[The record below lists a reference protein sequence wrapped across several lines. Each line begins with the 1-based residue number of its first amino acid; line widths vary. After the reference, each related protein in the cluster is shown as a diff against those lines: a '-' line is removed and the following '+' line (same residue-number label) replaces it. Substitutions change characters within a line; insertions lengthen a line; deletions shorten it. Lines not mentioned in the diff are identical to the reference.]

1 MPKLKYIFVHG
12 LSGWGQYDSMYKR
25 MPYWGMHGGDLISF
39 LRKSGFDCYAA
50 SVDPTGSAWDRACE
64 LYAQIAGK
72 RTDYGKYH
80 SEQYNHAR
88 YGKDFTDRP
97 LIKEWSD
104 DTRLVLIGHSFGGV
118 TARLFAELLSNGD
131 RDEQNSTRDGSLSE
145 LFKGGYSKRIFSIV
159 TLAAP
164 TNGTTA
170 YDLFEDPDFDPSSVK
185 VPVWSKAFAKMMS
198 AGTSPKRDY
207 RDPKDYADYDMH
219 VDRAKEINERIQTL
233 PEVYYFS
240 VPCSKTALS
249 DGKHV
254 PQKGM
259 EQLFTMRSYQI
270 GAYTGT
276 TRGGIAIGE
285 EWKEN
290 DGLVNTYSALAP
302 HNAPRCPYDAEKIE
316 PGIWNVLPVLKE
328 DHMYLQG
335 GLGKRHNIRPF
346 YTGLITMI
354 DELYN
359 KETRRKAWMHLK
371 QSSPEEAPE

>member
-1 MPKLKYIFVHG
+1 
-12 LSGWGQYDSMYKR
+12 
-25 MPYWGMHGGDLISF
+25 
-39 LRKSGFDCYAA
+39 
-50 SVDPTGSAWDRACE
+50 
-64 LYAQIAGK
+64 
-72 RTDYGKYH
+72 
-80 SEQYNHAR
+80 
-88 YGKDFTDRP
+88 
-97 LIKEWSD
+97 
-104 DTRLVLIGHSFGGV
+104 
-118 TARLFAELLSNGD
+118 
-131 RDEQNSTRDGSLSE
+131 
-145 LFKGGYSKRIFSIV
+145 
-159 TLAAP
+159 
-164 TNGTTA
+164 
-170 YDLFEDPDFDPSSVK
+170 
-185 VPVWSKAFAKMMS
+185 
-198 AGTSPKRDY
+198 RDY

-219 VDRAKEINERIQTL
+219 VDRAQEINERIQTL

-290 DGLVNTYSALAP
+290 DGLVNTYSAIAP
-302 HNAPRCPYDAEKIE
+302 HNAPSCPFDAMKIE
-316 PGIWNVLPVLKE
+316 PGIWNVMPVLKE

-335 GLGKRHNIRPF
+335 GLAKRHDIRPF